1 VQLRRDNEWVKSPG
15 GGIRIAAVV
24 VECDSKCM
32 AARLLIV
39 DERGTLAPRVESVL
53 RRRFDLVGVVSPG
66 DAKGQHFDVAVVAP
80 RASDQV
86 QLCKTIL
93 ESHLADH
100 VVLLGADPSL
110 QDAIRAIRAG
120 ASDFVPD
127 GSDAEAVQ
135 KRLSEVVELSEL
147 RSELRRLREG
157 VPAPELHP
165 ELIGESAAMER
176 LRDRLRRIGGSD
188 VTVLV
193 TGESGSGKEIVARIL
208 HTQRGSGP
216 FVAVSCSAIPRHLM
230 ESEFFGHARGAFTGA
245 SGDRVGLLAQA
256 SGGTVFLDEIG
267 DMPLELQAKLLRALQ
282 QRTVRPLG
290 QREEIRFDA
299 RVMAASSRDLEKEV
313 AEGRFRQDLYFRLN
327 VMRVAVPPL
336 RERGG
341 DILLLAQNFIERSRK
356 PTRPI
361 VGMTPAAAR
370 ALLAY
375 SWPGNVRELEHCIL
389 AAVAIARY
397 DHITVADL
405 PIEIGGSTAP
415 LKNEIDDLVPLQE
428 LERLHILETLRSVG
442 GNKAL
447 ASRFLGLDRKTLY
460 RKLRSYAEAAGQ
472 PLPVK
477 DRQDSF
483 P

>member
-1 VQLRRDNEWVKSPG
+1 MAHEQEKFAV
-15 GGIRIAAVV
+15 AARPS
-24 VECDSKCM
+24 ECDPRPV
-32 AARLLIV
+32 APRLLII
-39 DERGTLAPRVESVL
+39 DERGALSPRVESAL
-53 RRRFDLVGVVSPG
+53 RRRFDLASVVSTA
-66 DAKGQHFDVAVVAP
+66 DARGQHFDVAVIAP

-86 QLCKTIL
+86 ALCKAIL
-93 ESHLADH
+93 ETQLASH

-120 ASDFVPD
+120 ASDFIPD
-127 GSDAEAVQ
+127 GSDPEAVI
-135 KRLSEVVELSEL
+135 KRLSEVVEFSDL
-147 RSELRRLREG
+147 RVELRRLREG
-157 VPAPELHP
+157 VPSPELYP
-165 ELIGESAAMER
+165 ELIGQSVAMER
-176 LRDRLRRIGGSD
+176 LRDRLRRIGASD
-188 VTVLV
+188 VTVLIS
-193 TGESGSGKEIVARIL
+193 GESGSGKELVARAL
-208 HTQRGSGP
+208 HAQRGSGP

-245 SGDRVGLLAQA
+245 SGDRTGLLVQA

-267 DMPLELQAKLLRALQ
+267 DMTLELQAKLLRALQ

-290 QREEIRFDA
+290 QREEVRFDA
-299 RVMAASSRDLEKEV
+299 RVMAATSRDLEKEV

-341 DILLLAQNFIERSRK
+341 DILLLGQHFIQRSRK
-356 PTRPI
+356 PSRPI

-389 AAVAIARY
+389 SAVAIARY
-397 DHITVADL
+397 DHITAADL
-405 PIEIGGSTAP
+405 PIEIGGVTTP
-415 LKNEIDDLVPLQE
+415 FKNEIDDLVPLHE

-460 RKLRSYAEAAGQ
+460 RKLRSYAETEAES
-472 PLPVK
+472 PPK
-477 DRQDSF
+477 DRPDSY
-483 P
+483 PV

>member
-1 VQLRRDNEWVKSPG
+1 
-15 GGIRIAAVV
+15 
-24 VECDSKCM
+24 
-32 AARLLIV
+32 
-39 DERGTLAPRVESVL
+39 
-53 RRRFDLVGVVSPG
+53 
-66 DAKGQHFDVAVVAP
+66 
-80 RASDQV
+80 
-86 QLCKTIL
+86 
-93 ESHLADH
+93 
-100 VVLLGADPSL
+100 
-110 QDAIRAIRAG
+110 
-120 ASDFVPD
+120 
-127 GSDAEAVQ
+127 
-135 KRLSEVVELSEL
+135 
-147 RSELRRLREG
+147 
-157 VPAPELHP
+157 
-165 ELIGESAAMER
+165 MER

-208 HTQRGSGP
+208 HSQRGAGP

-290 QREEIRFDA
+290 QREEVRFDA

-341 DILLLAQNFIERSRK
+341 DILLLAQNFIERCRK
-356 PTRPI
+356 PSRPI
-361 VGMTPAAAR
+361 VGMTPAVAR

-397 DHITVADL
+397 DHITVAEL

-415 LKNEIDDLVPLQE
+415 LKNEIDDLVPLHE

-472 PLPVK
+472 PPPVK
-477 DRQDSF
+477 DRQDSY

>member
-1 VQLRRDNEWVKSPG
+1 V
-15 GGIRIAAVV
+15 
-24 VECDSKCM
+24 
-32 AARLLIV
+32 LIV
-39 DERGTLAPRVESVL
+39 DERGTLSPRVEASI
-53 RRRFDLVGVVSPG
+53 RRRFDLTSVVSLPEPRSE
-66 DAKGQHFDVAVVAP
+66 HFQIAVIAP
-80 RASDQV
+80 RPSDQV
-86 QLCKTIL
+86 ALCKSIL
-93 ESHLADH
+93 DSHLADH

-127 GSDAEAVQ
+127 GGDPDAVV
-135 KRLSEVVELSEL
+135 KRLTEVVELSEL
-147 RSELRRLREG
+147 RAELRRLREG
-157 VPAPELHP
+157 VPPPAQHP

-176 LRDRLRRIGGSD
+176 LRDRLRRIGASD
-188 VTVLV
+188 VTVLIS
-193 TGESGSGKEIVARIL
+193 GESGSGKEIVARIL
-208 HTQRGSGP
+208 HAQRGAGP

-245 SGDRVGLLAQA
+245 SGDRTGLLLQA

-290 QREEIRFDA
+290 QREELRFDA
-299 RVMAASSRDLEKEV
+299 RVMAATSRDLEKEV

-327 VMRVAVPPL
+327 VMRVQVPAL
-336 RERGG
+336 RERGN
-341 DILLLAQNFIERSRK
+341 DILLLAQHFIQRARK
-356 PTRPI
+356 PSRPI

-370 ALLAY
+370 AIVAH
-375 SWPGNVRELEHCIL
+375 SWPGNVRELEHCVL

-405 PIEIGGSTAP
+405 PVEIGGSTVP
-415 LKNEIDDLVPLQE
+415 LKTETDDLVPLHE

-460 RKLRSYAEAAGQ
+460 RKLRSYAEEADQAE
-472 PLPVK
+472 PAK
-477 DRQDSF
+477 DRQDSY
-483 P
+483 PGPS

>member
-1 VQLRRDNEWVKSPG
+1 MTTRV
-15 GGIRIAAVV
+15 
-24 VECDSKCM
+24 
-32 AARLLIV
+32 LIV
-39 DERGTLAPRVESVL
+39 DERGALSPRVESAV
-53 RRRFDLVGVVSPG
+53 RRRFDLASVTTPADV
-66 DAKGQHFDVAVVAP
+66 KGEHFDVAVIAP
-80 RASDQV
+80 RANDQV
-86 QLCKTIL
+86 ALCKTIL
-93 ESHLADH
+93 ESRLASQ
-100 VVLLGADPSL
+100 VVFLGADPSL

-127 GSDAEAVQ
+127 GSDPEAVIQ
-135 KRLSEVVELSEL
+135 RVTEVAELAGLRAEL
-147 RSELRRLREG
+147 QRLREG
-157 VPAPELHP
+157 VPPPSVHP
-165 ELIGESAAMER
+165 DLIGQSPAMER

-188 VTVLV
+188 VTVLIS
-193 TGESGSGKEIVARIL
+193 GESGGGKEIVARIL
-208 HTQRGSGP
+208 HTQHGTGP

-245 SGDRVGLLAQA
+245 SGDRTGLLLQA

-290 QREEIRFDA
+290 QREEVRFDA
-299 RVMAASSRDLEKEV
+299 RVMAATSRDLEKEV
-313 AEGRFRQDLYFRLN
+313 SEGRFRQDLYFRLN
-327 VMRVAVPPL
+327 VIRVSVPPL

-341 DILLLAQNFIERSRK
+341 DILLLAQHFIQRSRK

-370 ALLAY
+370 AMLAY

-389 AAVAIARY
+389 SAVAVARY

-405 PIEIGGSTAP
+405 PIEIGGSVAP
-415 LKNEIDDLVPLQE
+415 QKSEVDDLVPLHE

-460 RKLRSYAEAAGQ
+460 RKLRAYAEASGETPPA
-472 PLPVK
+472 
-477 DRQDSF
+477 REAQDSY
-483 P
+483 PDTGQVP

>member
-1 VQLRRDNEWVKSPG
+1 VTTRV
-15 GGIRIAAVV
+15 
-24 VECDSKCM
+24 
-32 AARLLIV
+32 LIV
-39 DERGTLAPRVESVL
+39 DERGTLSPRVEASI
-53 RRRFDLVGVVSPG
+53 RRRFDLTSAVGLPETHG
-66 DAKGQHFDVAVVAP
+66 EHFEVAVIAP
-80 RASDQV
+80 RSTDQV
-86 QLCKTIL
+86 ALCKTIL
-93 ESHLADH
+93 ESRIADH

-127 GSDAEAVQ
+127 GSDPEGVV

-147 RSELRRLREG
+147 RAELRRLRDG
-157 VPAPELHP
+157 VPLPAQHP
-165 ELIGESAAMER
+165 ELVGGSQAMER

-193 TGESGSGKEIVARIL
+193 SGESGSGKEIVARIL
-208 HTQRGSGP
+208 HAQRGSGP

-245 SGDRVGLLAQA
+245 SGDRTGLLLQA

-290 QREEIRFDA
+290 QREEVRFDA
-299 RVMAASSRDLEKEV
+299 RVMAATSRDLEKEV

-336 RERGG
+336 RERGN
-341 DILLLAQNFIERSRK
+341 DILLLAQHFIQRARK

-361 VGMTPAAAR
+361 VGMTLAAAR

-375 SWPGNVRELEHCIL
+375 AWPGNVRELEHCIL
-389 AAVAIARY
+389 AAVAVARY

-405 PIEIGGSTAP
+405 PIEIGGSSVP
-415 LKNEIDDLVPLQE
+415 LKAEIDDLVPLHE

-460 RKLRSYAEAAGQ
+460 RKLRSYAEEENQAT
-472 PLPVK
+472 PPE
-477 DRQDSF
+477 DPQDSY
-483 P
+483 PS

>member
-1 VQLRRDNEWVKSPG
+1 MTTRV
-15 GGIRIAAVV
+15 
-24 VECDSKCM
+24 
-32 AARLLIV
+32 LIV
-39 DERGTLAPRVESVL
+39 DERGTLSPRVEASI
-53 RRRFDLVGVVSPG
+53 RRRFDLTSAVAISEPRGE
-66 DAKGQHFDVAVVAP
+66 HFEIAVIAP

-86 QLCKTIL
+86 ALCKSIL
-93 ESHLADH
+93 DSHLADH

-127 GSDAEAVQ
+127 GSDPDAVV
-135 KRLSEVVELSEL
+135 KRLTEVVELSEL
-147 RSELRRLREG
+147 RAELRRLREG
-157 VPAPELHP
+157 VPLPTQHP
-165 ELIGESAAMER
+165 ELIGQSAAMER

-188 VTVLV
+188 VTVLIS
-193 TGESGSGKEIVARIL
+193 GESGSGKEIVARVL
-208 HTQRGSGP
+208 HSQRGSGP

-230 ESEFFGHARGAFTGA
+230 ESEFFGHSRGAFTGA
-245 SGDRVGLLAQA
+245 SGDRTGLLLQA

-290 QREEIRFDA
+290 QREELRFDA
-299 RVMAASSRDLEKEV
+299 RVMAATSRDLEKDV

-327 VMRVAVPPL
+327 VMRVAVPAL
-336 RERGG
+336 RERGN
-341 DILLLAQNFIERSRK
+341 DILLLAQHFIQRARK
-356 PTRPI
+356 PSRPI

-370 ALLAY
+370 ALLAFG
-375 SWPGNVRELEHCIL
+375 WAGNVRELEHCIL
-389 AAVAIARY
+389 SAVAIARY

-405 PIEIGGSTAP
+405 PIEIGGSSVP
-415 LKNEIDDLVPLQE
+415 LKAEIDELVPLHE

-460 RKLRSYAEAAGQ
+460 RKLRSYAEEADQA
-472 PLPVK
+472 PPPK
-477 DRQDSF
+477 DRPNSF
-483 P
+483 PG

>member
-1 VQLRRDNEWVKSPG
+1 LTVATSCF
-15 GGIRIAAVV
+15 
-24 VECDSKCM
+24 ECEP
-32 AARLLIV
+32 RGVTTRVLIV
-39 DERGTLAPRVESVL
+39 DERGALSPRVESAL
-53 RRRFDLVGVVSPG
+53 RRRFDLASVAGLADV
-66 DAKGQHFDVAVVAP
+66 KGEHFDVAVIAP

-86 QLCKTIL
+86 ALCKSML
-93 ESHLADH
+93 ESRLADR
-100 VVLLGADPSL
+100 VVFLGADPSL

-127 GSDAEAVQ
+127 GGDPEAVIQ
-135 KRLSEVVELSEL
+135 RVTEVAELADLRAEL
-147 RSELRRLREG
+147 GRLREG
-157 VPAPELHP
+157 VPLPVVHP
-165 ELIGESAAMER
+165 ELIGASPAMEK
-176 LRDRLRRIGGSD
+176 LRDRLRRIGASD

-193 TGESGSGKEIVARIL
+193 SGESGSGKEIVARIL
-208 HTQRGSGP
+208 HAQHGTGP

-245 SGDRVGLLAQA
+245 SGDRTGLLLQA

-290 QREEIRFDA
+290 QREEVRFDA

-327 VMRVAVPPL
+327 VIRVTVPPL
-336 RERGG
+336 RERGS
-341 DILLLAQNFIERSRK
+341 DILLLAQHFVQRSRK
-356 PTRPI
+356 PMRPI

-375 SWPGNVRELEHCIL
+375 AWPGNVRELEHCIL
-389 AAVAIARY
+389 AAVAVARY
-397 DHITVADL
+397 DHVTVADL
-405 PIEIGGSTAP
+405 PIEIGGSTTP
-415 LKNEIDDLVPLQE
+415 LKNEVDDLVPLHE

-460 RKLRSYAEAAGQ
+460 RKLRAYAEASNESPATRE
-472 PLPVK
+472 
-477 DRQDSF
+477 RQDSQ
-483 P
+483 PELS